1 MNNQDKNKAKRKT
14 ISLKT
19 KITILNRITK
29 GEGSTG
35 LGKEFGLAEAKYK

>member
-19 KITILNRITK
+19 KIAILNRITK
-29 GEGSTG
+29 GEGFTA
-35 LGKEFGLAEAKYK
+35 LDKEFGLGKVKYK